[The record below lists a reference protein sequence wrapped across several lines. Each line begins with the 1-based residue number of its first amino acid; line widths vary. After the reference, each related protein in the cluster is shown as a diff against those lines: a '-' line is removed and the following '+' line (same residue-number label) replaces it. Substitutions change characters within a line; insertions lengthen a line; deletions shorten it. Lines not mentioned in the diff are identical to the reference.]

1 MIVRISGE
9 DQYRL
14 SDDEKQRLDE
24 LESKVG
30 AAIDSADDSAFRG
43 SFGALLDYVRQ
54 HGSVVPDDELES
66 SDLILPPPDV
76 TLAEARDEFTGDGL
90 LPD

>member
-24 LESKVG
+24 LESEVS
-30 AAIDSADDSAFRG
+30 AAIDSADEAAFHA
-43 SFGALLDYVRQ
+43 SLGALLDYVRQ
-54 HGSVVPDDELES
+54 HGAVVAGDELEG
-66 SDLILPPPDV
+66 SDLILPPADV
-76 TLAEARDEFTGDGL
+76 TLAEARSEFTGDGL